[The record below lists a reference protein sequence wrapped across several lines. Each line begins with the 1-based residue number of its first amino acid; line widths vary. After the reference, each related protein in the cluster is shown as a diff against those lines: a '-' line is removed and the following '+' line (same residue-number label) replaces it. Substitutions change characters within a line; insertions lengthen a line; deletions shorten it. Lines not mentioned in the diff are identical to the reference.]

1 MATDDLAGGGREGER
16 EGALGYILSLPAAAL
31 PLPVAVSCLDAT
43 VPRKAR
49 SRPRLRAQP
58 CSWWTFELPVPAPEE
73 AKTPAP
79 TAPAA
84 TNPTEE
90 ARPPRPQR
98 PRPPVCQA
106 PPHDPPPPA
115 PAMERP
121 AKRARR
127 CLQCGAIETP
137 QWRSGPMGS
146 GTLCNACGVRLKAAG
161 ALREQVHRPPP
172 ATARTV
178 AEPPPESPVSDS
190 SPDGPIWEPGSVP
203 DVYLLRKKPPK
214 RGRSPPPRTEPAS
227 PPAPAVFLV
236 KKKKTKKKKA
246 PKTPRKKPWRPRKS
260 AKRCLHC
267 GSSSTPQW
275 REGPMG
281 RSTLC
286 NACGVRYRQGRL
298 LPEYRPLVSPT
309 FEPSEHANRHSQVLQ
324 LHRQRKG
331 HQKNQQPLPTEEPR
345 PVDHPTGAPPCSGG
359 GDDPMNVLLPRRW
372 HNKNEYPPTPLH
384 QPLPQPADSLA
395 GDQHVGDVD
404 EPAPGR
410 GGSNNDPND
419 APSSLDPLLLEGP
432 SAPLIVDGDEPFV
445 D

>member
-1 MATDDLAGGGREGER
+1 MR
-16 EGALGYILSLPAAAL
+16 
-31 PLPVAVSCLDAT
+31 
-43 VPRKAR
+43 
-49 SRPRLRAQP
+49 
-58 CSWWTFELPVPAPEE
+58 
-73 AKTPAP
+73 
-79 TAPAA
+79 
-84 TNPTEE
+84 
-90 ARPPRPQR
+90 
-98 PRPPVCQA
+98 
-106 PPHDPPPPA
+106 
-115 PAMERP
+115 
-121 AKRARR
+121 
-127 CLQCGAIETP
+127 
-137 QWRSGPMGS
+137 S

-178 AEPPPESPVSDS
+178 AEPPPESPVADS

-236 KKKKTKKKKA
+236 KKKKKKA
-246 PKTPRKKPWRPRKS
+246 PKTPNKKPWRPRKS

-345 PVDHPTGAPPCSGG
+345 PVDHPTGAPPCSGSGDGLASSVGFVAGSARAHRRAG
-359 GDDPMNVLLPRRW
+359 GAPRPAREGAAGRSRSRGRPCTVPQVALAWRASTEKEKEQQQRQQRRRKALAAAVCRWHLSPVDDEQHHLSHLHVLLLCYT
-372 HNKNEYPPTPLH
+372 NK
-384 QPLPQPADSLA
+384 
-395 GDQHVGDVD
+395 
-404 EPAPGR
+404 
-410 GGSNNDPND
+410 
-419 APSSLDPLLLEGP
+419 
-432 SAPLIVDGDEPFV
+432 
-445 D
+445 